1 MWKVSHCEIGGDDL
15 NDLKSQL
22 NIRDLQYIGEPQADH
37 QEAGQNQTKKRQL
50 LQYQGIVGVFSLY
63 KVRDQRHG
71 KVTIISNWEFLN
83 NLQ

>member
-22 NIRDLQYIGEPQADH
+22 NIRDLQDIGEPQADH